1 MPRSFEYIDERERLL
16 SADLFVPGSQR
27 APDATGPHYICA
39 PPGDNSNTPEPVGM
53 FATPKRVRS
62 LGVMDTAEKL
72 FATVSHCPVPSTPS
86 QQPHDNRRHIQ
97 AACTPS
103 PNTTPFS
110 LNSTGSAT
118 SHISLANSVD
128 SHSKEYASSRL
139 VARKILKSGK
149 KRRSLAKSFPRSHC
163 KEVDSVED
171 PIEKPKVE
179 KTPEKILRSGK
190 KRRSLAESFSRSHCK
205 EVDSVED
212 PIDKPKVEKTPEK
225 ILRSGKK
232 RRSLAESFSRSHCKE
247 VDSIED
253 SSEKVKEGK
262 TSDQSPTFRS
272 PFAAKS
278 FSSETCLLPTPTST
292 SDKNDRTE
300 QMSLSPE
307 ESIGSGETGKNILRF
322 TQWNE
327 NRQLSQP
334 RGNLLACTNKSEN
347 SILDNEMNESKC
359 SSNSPILPSSRTPP
373 RSPPSAKR
381 TIEEGNKQRR
391 NGRIMLACCWNHNKC
406 IVGGK
411 IQTYKIFVEDLQHYQ
426 KIYFANTNV

>member
-171 PIEKPKVE
+171 PIE
-179 KTPEKILRSGK
+179 
-190 KRRSLAESFSRSHCK
+190 
-205 EVDSVED
+205 
-212 PIDKPKVEKTPEK
+212 KPKVEKTPEK